1 MLTILIFL
9 FFNSCKVK
17 IGANIPLTGPV
28 ASYGKYCL
36 EGIKLKA
43 DMSPEI
49 ELVVDDNEADPNNV
63 TLILKKF
70 AAESVK
76 VVIGPLI
83 SPNAVVAGI
92 EGKKLGITIILPA
105 ATNSAL
111 TKVSPLLF
119 RTCFT
124 DKQQGEAIAEFLYS
138 TLDKKELQIVADT
151 GNIYSSSLAL
161 YVRHKFAKLGGKTEL
176 IPMGNKTEADSLIE
190 KFTFNT
196 VFLPLYYESVK
207 PIIVKSREKGLNITF
222 VGADGWDAPE
232 LFDAIKD
239 DSMPA
244 YFSTHYFMN
253 NNNVAREFDS
263 LYMEKY
269 NKCPNTF
276 VALGFDAMNIIVDA
290 LKSTKSL
297 SSADIH
303 KALLSIKEFQGVT
316 GTFRYNGKADPQK
329 DVFIVKLQSGK
340 TSLFTKI
347 PASESKVNK

>member
-1 MLTILIFL
+1 VLTILIFL

-17 IGANIPLTGPV
+17 VGVNIPLTGPV

-36 EGIKLKA
+36 EGIKLRA
-43 DMSPEI
+43 EMSPEVDLI
-49 ELVVDDNEADPNNV
+49 VDDNEADPNNV
-63 TLILKKF
+63 TLILKRF
-70 AAESVK
+70 ASESIK

-92 EGKKLGITIILPA
+92 EGKKSGINIVLPA

-111 TKVSPLLF
+111 TKVSPFLF
-119 RTCFT
+119 RACFT

-138 TLDKKELQIVADT
+138 TMDKKELQIIADT

-161 YVRHKFAKLGGKTEL
+161 YVRHKFTKLGGKTEL
-176 IPMGNKTEADSLIE
+176 IPIGNKTEADSLIE

-196 VFLPLYYESVK
+196 VFLPLYYESVI
-207 PIIVKSREKGLNITF
+207 PIIVKSREKGLKITF

-232 LFDAIKD
+232 LS
-239 DSMPA
+239 DSLKNDSIPA

-253 NNNVAREFDS
+253 NNDASHKFDS
-263 LYMEKY
+263 LYIKKY
-269 NKCPNTF
+269 NRSPNAF
-276 VALGFDAMNIIVDA
+276 VALGFDAMNIVLDA
-290 LKSTKSL
+290 LQSAKSL
-297 SSADIH
+297 SSVDIH
-303 KALLSIKEFQGVT
+303 SALLSIKEFQGVT
-316 GTFRYNGKADPQK
+316 GTFRYNDNSDPQK

-347 PASESKVNK
+347 PAKINK